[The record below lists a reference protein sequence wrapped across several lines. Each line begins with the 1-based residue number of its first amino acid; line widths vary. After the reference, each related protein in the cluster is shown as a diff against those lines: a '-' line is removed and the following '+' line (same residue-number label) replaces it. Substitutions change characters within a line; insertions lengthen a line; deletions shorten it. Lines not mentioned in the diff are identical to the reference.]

1 MKNTKENDDVIKI
14 ENNSKLSF
22 FENLVH
28 IFCLIFPVAFTF
40 LGYFLSGWIWNVLL
54 KQQNPPTEVVK
65 FLVSIV
71 FFAFS
76 SLIVFVTT
84 RNTKYMIKLRVS

>member
-1 MKNTKENDDVIKI
+1 MKQTKQNDDLIKI
-14 ENNSKLSF
+14 ENNSKSSF
-22 FENLVH
+22 FEILIH

-40 LGYFLSGWIWNVLL
+40 LGFFLSEWIWTVLL
-54 KQQNPPTEVVK
+54 KQENLPTEVVK
-65 FLVSIV
+65 FIISVI
-71 FFAFS
+71 FFAVS

>member
-1 MKNTKENDDVIKI
+1 MKQTKQNDDLIKI
-14 ENNSKLSF
+14 ENNSKNSF
-22 FENLVH
+22 FENLIH

-40 LGYFLSGWIWNVLL
+40 LGFFLSEWIWTVLL
-54 KQQNPPTEVVK
+54 KQENLPTEVVK
-65 FLVSIV
+65 FIISVI
-71 FFAFS
+71 FFAVS

>member
-1 MKNTKENDDVIKI
+1 MKQTKQNDDLIKI
-14 ENNSKLSF
+14 ENNSKSSF
-22 FENLVH
+22 FENLIH

-40 LGYFLSGWIWNVLL
+40 LGFFLSEWIWTVIL
-54 KQQNPPTEVVK
+54 KQENLPTEVVK
-65 FLVSIV
+65 FIISVI
-71 FFAFS
+71 FFAVS